1 MALVRVNIDSAEHEP
16 DMRLLDRLM
25 REKPTPVVQGRV
37 LTPNGNLV
45 VRVAR

>member
-1 MALVRVNIDSAEHEP
+1 MALVRVNLDTASDEP
-16 DMRLLDRLM
+16 DARLLDRLM
-25 REKPTPVVQGRV
+25 REKPMPVVRGKI